1 MQSRMFLSVTFIV
14 TLLAGTA
21 FSQENSFSKLT
32 GELAAQPV
40 KEKAVYD
47 MPWITWGGDVIAFEA
62 NGGAETTTP
71 TSAFGK
77 LGLKY
82 NMVQGDNFVSQVKN
96 YMNGE
101 TPFLRGTFRMLA
113 QASGVLGSSSDTQPV
128 IILQETY
135 SLGDHLVARKG
146 ISTLN
151 DLKPKD
157 GKKIKVALQRG
168 GPHVGLLDDTL
179 RTADL
184 KWEDI
189 EVVWCN
195 DLAGPKGP
203 AAKFKSDTSIDV
215 CAVITP
221 DMLGLT
227 GGLDAT
233 GTGAEGTVEG
243 SHVVSSTSTMSRSV
257 VDVVAVRSDYFKT
270 HKEECE
276 KFVAGYLAVSKQVQ
290 DWRKQTEDTGT
301 MPPEYKKL
309 LTVAQA
315 TFGREVVPT
324 IEVDGHGLML
334 DAQIVGLTGN
344 IAFFEQEGNLNGFD
358 AKQKVGLDLAVGQGY
373 ATERK
378 GFQPPN
384 FDYKKIAELA
394 GLEYKVPTF
403 NRRRIAEGVDL
414 FPDSDPGAASEK
426 GIKVIYTFEITFD
439 ANQTDFSADQ
449 YGPQFEEA
457 IKNASLYGNAAIRIT
472 GHSDP
477 TKTLVDLIRAGMKKG
492 VITRTGDRGG
502 YKYYLNGKSLD
513 LTQTKT
519 VTQLIDSGAFDG
531 VREYDPRATMQAA
544 LNLSHRRA
552 QSVRES
558 LLKYADDKGYQFD
571 ESQFRPVG
579 AGISHPVIAK
589 PSNLAEAQKNM
600 RVQFQIVTVPA
611 EALNPSD
618 FDDF

>member
-1 MQSRMFLSVTFIV
+1 MRRAFFSILSLATMLV
-14 TLLAGTA
+14 AGTA
-21 FSQENSFSKLT
+21 SGDNDFSKLT
-32 GELAAQPV
+32 GDITAKPV
-40 KEKAVYD
+40 QEKEVYD
-47 MPWITWGGDVIAFEA
+47 MPWITWGGDVILFES
-62 NGGAETTTP
+62 NGGVGITVV
-71 TSAFGK
+71 TSTLGK
-77 LGLKY
+77 MGLKY
-82 NMVQGDNFVSQVKN
+82 NLVQGDDFVTQVKQ
-96 YMNGE
+96 YMSGE
-101 TPFLRGTFRMLA
+101 TPFLRGTWRMLS
-113 QASGVLGSSSDTQPV
+113 QASGVLGSSPDTQPV
-128 IILQETY
+128 ILLQETY
-135 SLGDHLVARKG
+135 SLGDHVVARKH
-146 ISTLN
+146 IVTLN

-157 GKKIKVALQRG
+157 GKKIKGAVQRG
-168 GPHVGLLDDTL
+168 GPHVGLIDDML
-179 RTADL
+179 RTAGLTWD
-184 KWEDI
+184 DI
-189 EVVWCN
+189 EIVWCE
-195 DLAGPKGP
+195 DLTGPKGP
-203 AAKFKSDTSIDV
+203 AAKFKSDTSIDF
-215 CAVITP
+215 CTVITP

-233 GTGAEGTVEG
+233 GTGAEGTIEG
-243 SHVVSSTSTMSRSV
+243 SHVVSSTSTMSRSI
-257 VDVVAVRSDYFKT
+257 VDVVAVRSDYYKT

-276 KFVAGYLAVSKQVQ
+276 KFVAGYLQAAKRVQ
-290 DWRKQTEDTGT
+290 EWRKETEDTGT
-301 MPPEYKKL
+301 MPAKYKKIL
-309 LTVAQA
+309 EVAQA
-315 TFGREVVPT
+315 TFGREVIPT

-344 IAFFEQEGNLNGFD
+344 IAFFEQEGNLNGFE

-384 FDYKKIAELA
+384 FDYKKIAQLA
-394 GLEYKVPTF
+394 GLEYKEPEF
-403 NRRRIAEGVDL
+403 NRKRIAEGVDL
-414 FPDSDPGAASEK
+414 FPDSDPGVASEK
-426 GIKVIYTFEITFD
+426 GIKVVYTFEITFE
-439 ANQTDFSADQ
+439 ANQTSFSADQ
-449 YGPQFEEA
+449 YGPQFDEA
-457 IKNASLYGNAAIRIT
+457 VKNASLYGNAAIRIT

-492 VITRTGDRGG
+492 TVTRSGNKGS

-513 LTQTKT
+513 LTKTKT
-519 VTQLIDSGAFDG
+519 VSQLIDSGAFDN

-558 LLKYADDKGYQFD
+558 LLEYAKGKGYQFD

-579 AGISHPVIAK
+579 AGIMQPVIPK